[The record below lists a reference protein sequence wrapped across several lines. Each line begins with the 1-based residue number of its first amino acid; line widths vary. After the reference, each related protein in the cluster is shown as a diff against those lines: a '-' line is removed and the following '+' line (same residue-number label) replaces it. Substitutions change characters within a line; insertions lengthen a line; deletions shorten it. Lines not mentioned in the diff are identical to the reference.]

1 MTKLL
6 DKVAVV
12 TGAASGIGKGIAEVY
27 AKEGAKVIVADYD
40 MSGAETVAEEII
52 AGGGQASAVQ
62 VDVSD
67 NDQVVATIQTA
78 IDTYGGLDILVNN
91 AGIMDKNE
99 PVAEIDTEKFDRV
112 IAVNVNGV
120 MYGMR
125 AAINYWLNEDKPGNI
140 INITSIGGLI
150 HGVAGTT
157 YVASKHAVSAMT
169 KSTAFMYTKQNI
181 RVNGIAPGAI
191 ATNIASTMTDLSD
204 FGNSRI
210 GGVSALNP
218 GIGHPED
225 IAHAAVFLASDDA
238 KFINGDIITID
249 GGFTAPF

>member
-40 MSGAETVAEEII
+40 MSGAETVAEGII

-91 AGIMDKNE
+91 AGLAVGTSPIQDGILDDWERM
-99 PVAEIDTEKFDRV
+99 IDT
-112 IAVNVNGV
+112 NV
-120 MYGMR
+120 
-125 AAINYWLNEDKPGNI
+125 K
-140 INITSIGGLI
+140 GL
-150 HGVAGTT
+150 
-157 YVASKHAVSAMT
+157 
-169 KSTAFMYTKQNI
+169 
-181 RVNGIAPGAI
+181 
-191 ATNIASTMTDLSD
+191 L
-204 FGNSRI
+204 
-210 GGVSALNP
+210 
-218 GIGHPED
+218 
-225 IAHAAVFLASDDA
+225 
-238 KFINGDIITID
+238 
-249 GGFTAPF
+249 

>member
-40 MSGAETVAEEII
+40 MSGAETVAEGII

-91 AGIMDKNE
+91 AGIMDNME
-99 PVAEIDTEKFDRV
+99 PAGEITDEGWYKVMEINTTSIMRSTRKAIPIFQEKGK
-112 IAVNVNGV
+112 GV
-120 MYGMR
+120 
-125 AAINYWLNEDKPGNI
+125 I
-140 INITSIGGLI
+140 INIASVGGLS
-150 HGVAGTT
+150 GKVAGST
-157 YVASKHAVSAMT
+157 YTASKHAVVGFS
-169 KSTAFMYTKQNI
+169 KSTAFMYANDGI
-181 RVNGIAPGAI
+181 RCNVIAPGAI
-191 ATNIASTMTDLSD
+191 ETNISSTMTNVSH
-204 FGNSRI
+204 FGISRVGSYHGLTPRTGAAEEI
-210 GGVSALNP
+210 ATAAL
-218 GIGHPED
+218 
-225 IAHAAVFLASDDA
+225 FLASDDA
-238 KFINGDIITID
+238 SFVNGDVLIVD
-249 GGFTAPF
+249 GGWTA